1 MDKKTIDKLAVIGL
15 GSMGMG
21 VALSLLQNGFTVS
34 GYDVNPSATAQF
46 VSHGGKGA
54 TSPAKAARDADALIT
69 VVVNAAQTQAV
80 LFGDGGAAETLPKG
94 SVILSLATMP
104 PQAAKEI
111 ALKVQ
116 DAGYHFIDA
125 PMSGGSVRAA
135 QGELTLM
142 ASGPS
147 AAFDRCETALNAIA
161 QKVYRLGEEPG
172 IGSSFKIVNQLLA
185 GVHIAA
191 ACEAVAFAKALG
203 LDIAKVYDVITASA
217 GNSWM
222 FENRVPHIIAGDYTP
237 HSSVNIFTKDL
248 GIVSDLG
255 RSLNFPLPVASTALQ
270 MFIMTAAS
278 GMGHDDDSSVA
289 RLLANIAGL
298 ELPSAAK
305 D

>member
-1 MDKKTIDKLAVIGL
+1 MDKETIDKLAVIGL

-46 VSHGGKGA
+46 VSRGGKGA
-54 TSPAKAARDADALIT
+54 ASPAEAARDADAIIT

-116 DAGYHFIDA
+116 DAGHHFIDA

-191 ACEAVAFAKALG
+191 ACEAVVFAKALG

-270 MFIMTAAS
+270 MFIMTAAT

-289 RLLANIAGL
+289 RLLAKIAGL